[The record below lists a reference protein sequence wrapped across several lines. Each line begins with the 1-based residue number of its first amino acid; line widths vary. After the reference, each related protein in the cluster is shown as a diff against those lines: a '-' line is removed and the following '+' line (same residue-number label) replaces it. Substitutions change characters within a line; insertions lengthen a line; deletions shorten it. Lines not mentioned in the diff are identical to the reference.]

1 VLNSQLTVERKS
13 LGVPGEDASGFSR
26 RQSQL
31 AVLKAI
37 FVHGI
42 RAVFV
47 RGFTACAAEFARG
60 EVNYGGA

>member
-1 VLNSQLTVERKS
+1 MLNRQLTVERKS

-42 RAVFV
+42 GAVFV
-47 RGFTACAAEFARG
+47 HGSIASAGEFARG